1 MLRPFFLLSTLCE
14 CISVIFENK
23 PLNFTSGIFHEE
35 IGSLKL
41 WNDEWKLITYL
52 DLENYYDEHKLIKL
66 YSNDVKQAC
75 TFATQRHIMVTD
87 CENINQTLSHSLV
100 HTEEKNASISE
111 LLGLRSKPV
120 DNKLT
125 FLVLIPLVSSRVYSV
140 EKLSSVP
147 VSVPNSDSFIFI
159 LPQSPYLII
168 DKVKQHYFL
177 MNEIELAE
185 CRYIKPFHL
194 CQQSSPIFLVH
205 LHGGCEASLFI
216 PKPNIPLTCDK
227 RIAKINQPLFIQ
239 LIQSNTWL
247 YFTPKEENLDVTCRS
262 SNVRESVKIHSSG
275 VFHLNENCSA
285 YGQSIILTSHSTF
298 IREVRVNFTPE
309 IDLRKSLDLNLSFLN
324 TVDIQPLARELC
336 NHRS

>member
-1 MLRPFFLLSTLCE
+1 
-14 CISVIFENK
+14 
-23 PLNFTSGIFHEE
+23 
-35 IGSLKL
+35 
-41 WNDEWKLITYL
+41 
-52 DLENYYDEHKLIKL
+52 
-66 YSNDVKQAC
+66 
-75 TFATQRHIMVTD
+75 
-87 CENINQTLSHSLV
+87 
-100 HTEEKNASISE
+100 
-111 LLGLRSKPV
+111 
-120 DNKLT
+120 
-125 FLVLIPLVSSRVYSV
+125 
-140 EKLSSVP
+140 
-147 VSVPNSDSFIFI
+147 
-159 LPQSPYLII
+159 
-168 DKVKQHYFL
+168 

-216 PKPNIPLTCDK
+216 PTPNIPLTCDK

-247 YFTPKEENLDVTCRS
+247 YFTPKENLDVTRRS

-324 TVDIQPLARELC
+324 TVDIQPLARSSVIIGPNAFDTLRKISSDLNNLKDENSRFHSITKWLDYHNIVTYFLFIVILILIIYLESAKLKKC
-336 NHRS
+336 LRPVDKPQSNPLDIPNSQTQNSENPNSTTESSVIENDNFVPRYHFQK